1 MDALQLL
8 EQKINQLIRAYA
20 SVQEEN
26 KKLQVEVA
34 ALRNEHQSLLRK
46 NQTLEEAQ
54 ATQLLGVNAL
64 SEAEKQNL
72 RRYIDGVVDEIDKIL
87 TSLHE

>member
-26 KKLQVEVA
+26 KKLQAEVA
-34 ALRNEHQSLLRK
+34 ALRTEHQLLLKK